1 MDSLF
6 ETAKKTENKTKRNV
20 FQSFNQKIGAWFKYK
35 KSKSGET
42 KILDVKERNDN
53 KRFVNV
59 PVKTK

>member
-6 ETAKKTENKTKRNV
+6 ETAKKTENKTKKNV
-20 FQSFNQKIGAWFKYK
+20 FQSFNQKIGAWVKYK
-35 KSKSGET
+35 KSNGET

-59 PVKTK
+59 PIKTK